1 VLAARDGVG
10 TDCSKSDRNAR
21 DPNDSRSEVALPK
34 ALLRFRPS
42 RANRSML
49 KSHRTTARGLL
60 VLLLA
65 GVFAGTAHAASVPA
79 VTAFP
84 VVGNVNYIDDFGA
97 PRPGGTHMGNDIM
110 SIRHQP
116 AVAFE
121 GGTVEKWAHPNQA
134 VPSCMLVLHGGS
146 GMEYW
151 YIHLNNDLGS
161 TNDNDAGCSKAYAPG
176 LRNGQHVRRGQ
187 LVGFVGDSGD
197 ANGIQP
203 HLHFEIHR
211 PSGTA
216 IDPYTYLNKAKR
228 LLYPRPASTDP
239 ISLAFRKATIVNK
252 GTDTLTVRT
261 KRIRVSTWKA
271 AYARSRQ
278 VVISVAPTA
287 TFERVTSTG
296 RSALT
301 LSALRTGMVVWIG
314 TAQFTPS
321 WTTQRAPAG
330 VLSLERLTL
339 R

>member
-1 VLAARDGVG
+1 M
-10 TDCSKSDRNAR
+10 T
-21 DPNDSRSEVALPK
+21 
-34 ALLRFRPS
+34 
-42 RANRSML
+42 
-49 KSHRTTARGLL
+49 LL
-60 VLLLA
+60 VA
-65 GVFAGTAHAASVPA
+65 GVFAGTAQAASVPA
-79 VTAFP
+79 LTAFP
-84 VVGNVNYIDDFGA
+84 VVGNVHYIDDFGA
-97 PRPGGTHMGNDIM
+97 PRSGGTHKGNDIM

-121 GGTVEKWAHPNQA
+121 AGTVEKWAHPNQA

-216 IDPYTYLNKAKR
+216 IDPYSYLNRAKR
-228 LLYPRPASTDP
+228 LLYPRPAGTDP
-239 ISLAFRKATIVNK
+239 VWLGLRKATVVER
-252 GTDTLTVRT
+252 GADTLTIRT
-261 KRIRVSTWKA
+261 ERIRVSKWSWD
-271 AYARSRQ
+271 YARSRK
-278 VVISVAPTA
+278 VVLTVPPEAS
-287 TFERVTSTG
+287 FERVTATG
-296 RSALT
+296 RSAVT
-301 LSALRTGMVVWIG
+301 LSALRSGMEIWVG
-314 TAQFTPS
+314 TTQFASS
-321 WTTQRAPAG
+321 WLTQRATAG
-330 VLSLERLTL
+330 VLSAEQITL

>member
-1 VLAARDGVG
+1 VTLCA
-10 TDCSKSDRNAR
+10 T
-21 DPNDSRSEVALPK
+21 
-34 ALLRFRPS
+34 
-42 RANRSML
+42 
-49 KSHRTTARGLL
+49 
-60 VLLLA
+60 

-79 VTAFP
+79 LTAFP
-84 VVGNVNYIDDFGA
+84 VVGNVHYIDDFGD
-97 PRPGGTHMGNDIM
+97 PRPGGTHKGNDIM

-121 GGTVEKWAHPNQA
+121 PGAVEKWAHPNQT
-134 VPSCMLVLHGGS
+134 VPSCMLVLHGDS

-176 LRNGQHVRRGQ
+176 LKNGQHVRRGQ

-211 PSGTA
+211 PNGTA

-228 LLYPRPASTDP
+228 LLYPRPAAADP
-239 ISLAFRKATIVNK
+239 IWLAFRNATVVET
-252 GTDTLTVRT
+252 GVDTLTVRT
-261 KRIRVSTWKA
+261 KRIRVSRWSWS
-271 AYARSRQ
+271 YARSRK
-278 VVISVAPTA
+278 VVLSVPPEAL
-287 TFERVTSTG
+287 FERVSSTG

-301 LSALRTGMVVWIG
+301 LSALRSGMEIWLA
-314 TAQFTPS
+314 TTQFAPS
-321 WTTQRAPAG
+321 WVTQRATAG
-330 VLSLERLTL
+330 VLDAEHVTL